1 MEINDALKT
10 TGSIREYSNE
20 AVSDTVLYDILD
32 TARFAPSG
40 GNRQAW
46 KVIVVKDASQRMKI
60 RDIYLDAWH
69 DYISHLLAG
78 VIPFSPL
85 ASEADRQAALAQRSA
100 AEAIS
105 KPDGFPET
113 LQNVPVMLVIC
124 ADLEILAA
132 LDRDLDRY
140 QIVGGAS
147 LYPFVWNILLA
158 AREHDLGG
166 VMTTVAIK
174 NEQQIMDVLEIPS
187 TFAVASIVTLG
198 YPQKRHTKLTR
209 RNVQDFTTID
219 SFNGDV
225 FKN

>member
-20 AVSDTVLYDILD
+20 PVSDAVLYDILD

-113 LQNVPVMLVIC
+113 LQNVPIMLVIC

-198 YPQKRHTKLTR
+198 HPQKRHTKLKR